1 MDEEVRLSNSQ
12 MKIAEITDATKD
24 LLLYKN
30 ARYGDAALNPIG
42 IFTKHLKDAPESTAS
57 ILVRID
63 DKLGRVRNADELRVN
78 DVSDIIGYCTLLLV
92 SMGVTKEDIA
102 KFKD

>member
-1 MDEEVRLSNSQ
+1 MNSQ
-12 MKIAEITDATKD
+12 EKISEVIDSMKD

-30 ARYGDAALNPIG
+30 QMYGDAALNPIG
-42 IFTKHLKDAPESTAS
+42 IFTKHLKTAPVNAAT
-57 ILVRID
+57 ILVNLD
-63 DKLGRVRNADELRVN
+63 NKLGRIKNAPELRIN
-78 DVSDIIGYCTLLLV
+78 DVSDVVGYCTLLLI